1 MELLKERIRK
11 DGIIIEDRILKVDN
25 FLNHQ
30 LDVELFSEMGKEW
43 KRRFKDKNINKI
55 VTVESSGIAI
65 ACIAAQHF
73 GNIPVVFAKKQKPNS
88 MDGELFEARVYSF
101 TKEQECYIKI
111 SKNYLNEDDCVLIID
126 DFLASGSA
134 VAGMIDICK
143 QANCTIAGVG
153 IVIEKKFQGGREL
166 VLSQGIQLES
176 LAILE
181 GLKNGEVIFSK

>member
-1 MELLKERIRK
+1 MELLKKKIRK
-11 DGIIIEDRILKVDN
+11 EGLVIEDRILKVDN

-30 LDVELFSEMGKEW
+30 LDVELFNELGKEW
-43 KRRFKDKNINKI
+43 KRRFRNKNINKI
-55 VTVESSGIAI
+55 LTVESSGIGV

-88 MDGELFEARVYSF
+88 MDGALYEARVYSF
-101 TKEQECYIKI
+101 TKEQECYIKV
-111 SKNYLNEDDCVLIID
+111 SKNYLNEGDCVLIID

-134 VAGMIDICK
+134 VSGMIDICK
-143 QANCTIAGVG
+143 QANCKIAGVG

-166 VLSQGIQLES
+166 VLNQGIQLES

-181 GLKNGEVIFSK
+181 GMKNGEVIFSE